1 VTFLHFAVE
10 HRLFLI
16 RRAAVEQVAFFHFAN
31 AVENFAA
38 VRQFKLGQFPP
49 EFPFY
54 SWPQFRFAFIVL
66 QAPGIF
72 LGGVLI

>member
-1 VTFLHFAVE
+1 MTFLHFAVE

-38 VRQFKLGQFPP
+38 VRQFNLGQFR
-49 EFPFY
+49 
-54 SWPQFRFAFIVL
+54 QNFRL
-66 QAPGIF
+66 THGRN
-72 LGGVLI
+72 LGLRSSFCKRQGFFWAAS